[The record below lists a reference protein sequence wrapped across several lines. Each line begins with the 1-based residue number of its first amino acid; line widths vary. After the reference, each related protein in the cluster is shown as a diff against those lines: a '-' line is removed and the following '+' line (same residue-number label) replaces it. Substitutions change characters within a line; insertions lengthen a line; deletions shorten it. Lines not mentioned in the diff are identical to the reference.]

1 MSFTKPPRRQE
12 QAVAVCSVFF
22 STFSQFWISAFLLGQ
37 GLSVDVAG
45 FDKKMA
51 DEKMKSNQARSSQKA
66 AGGKAMVLEAEQV
79 RDTERFAQCF

>member
-1 MSFTKPPRRQE
+1 MFDSCLPT
-12 QAVAVCSVFF
+12 C
-22 STFSQFWISAFLLGQ
+22 Q

-79 RDTERFAQCF
+79 RHRTHSHSSVF